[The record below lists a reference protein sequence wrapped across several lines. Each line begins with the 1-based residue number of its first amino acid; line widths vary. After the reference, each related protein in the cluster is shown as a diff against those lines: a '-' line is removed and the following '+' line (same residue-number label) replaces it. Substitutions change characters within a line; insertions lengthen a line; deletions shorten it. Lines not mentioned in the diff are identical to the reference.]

1 MAGRF
6 AVADEEKRREEA
18 ALLDIARRREK
29 LAATTTGTAPT
40 SLGSCSGVEWG
51 GGEGLC
57 PDRAL
62 GFGRTMGRTEEGR
75 MTKGRGW
82 LY

>member
-18 ALLDIARRREK
+18 ALLDIVRRREK

-40 SLGSCSGVEWG
+40 SLGSGSGVEWG
-51 GGEGLC
+51 EARVWVPTEPWGSGGRWGELK
-57 PDRAL
+57 
-62 GFGRTMGRTEEGR
+62 
-75 MTKGRGW
+75 KGG
-82 LY
+82 